1 MSEKLFE
8 VYMRIGDCARRLA
21 SNMDLYDALLFM
33 QAWMQKNYADQLP
46 SLELRR
52 QPLAEEG
59 ADHE

>member
-1 MSEKLFE
+1 MSKVLFE
-8 VYMRIGDCARRLA
+8 VYMRVGDCSRRLA

-33 QAWMQKNYADQLP
+33 QAWMQKNYANQLS